1 MLLNLVAVFV
11 GGGLGSLC
19 RYGLSL
25 WLPAS
30 VFPWGTFGANVL
42 ACGLLGVVLGASEGD
57 KLPQEWRLLLGTG
70 FCGGFSTFS
79 TFINESHQLPKT
91 AEEWLAIVYVAL
103 SLVLGWT
110 ALVAGW
116 WCVRQGRS

>member
-1 MLLNLVAVFV
+1 MLKLVAVFV

-25 WLPAS
+25 GLPAS
-30 VFPWGTFGANVL
+30 SFPWGTLVANVL
-42 ACGLLGVVLGASEGD
+42 ACGLLGMVLGASEGD
-57 KLPQEWRLLLGTG
+57 KVPQEWRLLLGTG

-79 TFINESHQLPKT
+79 TFIGESHDLPKT
-91 AEEWLAIVYVAL
+91 VGAWLTVVYMAL

-116 WCVRQGRS
+116 WSIRQSRS